1 MLDQG
6 DAVTADVAIVGAG
19 VVGAS
24 VAWHLAKLGM
34 RKVVVLERGA
44 GPGEGSTGRATG
56 GFRAQYGTDVNVRLS
71 LLARAELLR
80 FREET
85 GVDPGFD
92 QRGYLWLA
100 ANADELSILREG
112 LRVQQAAGL
121 HEARLVDAREIARL
135 NPYIVGDFAGGA
147 FCPSDGFIKPL
158 EILRGYSKHCDIRYG
173 AQVAGV
179 ERSRG
184 RVQALQ
190 LASGESVSAGAY
202 VDAAGAWAGEVAR
215 LAGVEIPVAPLRR
228 QVAATAP
235 TAVLP
240 VELPMTIWAGD
251 GFHFRVR
258 DGRVLLLQPNPGD
271 ARDPFSVRVE
281 AQWLSEVTKL
291 GRARVPALAD
301 VPVEP
306 DRSWGGL
313 YEMSP
318 DKHALL
324 GRAPGCENLW
334 LANGSSGHGVM
345 HSPALGLLLA
355 EMIAGRPLSLDVH
368 ALRPERFAEGQP
380 NLAPE
385 LL

>member
-1 MLDQG
+1 MSVHSERATLRG
-6 DAVTADVAIVGAG
+6 PSVDVAIVGAG

-24 VAWHLAKLGM
+24 VAWHLAKLGV
-34 RKVVVLERGA
+34 RKVVLLERGA

-85 GVDPGFD
+85 GVDPGFE
-92 QRGYLWLA
+92 QLGYLWLA
-100 ANADELSILREG
+100 QNATELSLLRDG
-112 LRVQQAAGL
+112 LRVQRAAGL
-121 HEARLVDAREIARL
+121 LEARLVDAAEIAQL
-135 NPYIVGDFAGGA
+135 NPYVRSGVGGFAGGA

-158 EILRGYSKHCDIRYG
+158 EILRGYLKDREVRYG
-173 AQVAGV
+173 ARVVALRR
-179 ERSRG
+179 EAG
-184 RVQALQ
+184 RVQSLQ
-190 LASGESVSAGAY
+190 LASGESLSAGAF
-202 VDAAGAWAGEVAR
+202 VDAAGAWAGEVAK

-235 TAVLP
+235 TTVLP
-240 VELPMTIWAGD
+240 AGLPMTIWAGD
-251 GFHFRVR
+251 GFHFRAR
-258 DGRVLLLQPNPGD
+258 DGRVLLLQPNPGN
-271 ARDPFSVRVE
+271 ASDPFSTAVE
-281 AQWLSEVTKL
+281 PRWLAEVTSIA
-291 GRARVPALAD
+291 RARVPALVD
-301 VPVEP
+301 VAVEP
-306 DRSWGGL
+306 DRAWGGL

-355 EMIAGRPLSLDVH
+355 EMIVGRPLSLDVR
-368 ALRPERFAEGQP
+368 ALRPERFAEG
-380 NLAPE
+380 
-385 LL
+385 